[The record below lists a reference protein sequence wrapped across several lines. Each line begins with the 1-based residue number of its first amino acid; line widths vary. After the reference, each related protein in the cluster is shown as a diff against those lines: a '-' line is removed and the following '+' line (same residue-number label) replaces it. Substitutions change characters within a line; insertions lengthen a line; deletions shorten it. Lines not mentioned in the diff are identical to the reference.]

1 MTIGAWGR
9 ANEEAKIMT
18 LLTDKKTDQERNEG
32 RYLERANLDR
42 RYGKIGI
49 PAVAAALKYCT
60 AGKKRSTSPAVSRI
74 EERFIELAA

>member
-1 MTIGAWGR
+1 M
-9 ANEEAKIMT
+9 IMT
-18 LLTDKKTDQERNEG
+18 VQTDKKTAQDRNQG
-32 RYLERANLDR
+32 RHPEPANLDH

-60 AGKKRSTSPAVSRI
+60 AGKKRSPSPAVSRI